1 MKLIFPFRSVYSKYA
16 IHNSSIILKAK
27 KAFVFLP
34 NSRLTSTWVQ
44 PPLFLVTDFVPLF
57 SFHYVML
64 D

>member
-1 MKLIFPFRSVYSKYA
+1 MELIFPFRSVYSKYG
-16 IHNSSIILKAK
+16 IHNSSVILKAK
-27 KAFVFLP
+27 KAFMFLS

-57 SFHYVML
+57 LFHYVML